1 MVHTLFLT
9 DSRNFNPAKYMA
21 YTVID
26 FYLCH
31 IFENEKVG
39 KEKCNI
45 KLMSR
50 IIINVLLIT
59 MMKIMIFRK

>member
-9 DSRNFNPAKYMA
+9 DSRNFNPTKYMV
-21 YTVID
+21 YMIID

-39 KEKCNI
+39 KEKCSK
-45 KLMSR
+45 KLMCTK
-50 IIINVLLIT
+50 IVNILLIT
-59 MMKIMIFRK
+59 MMKNNDI